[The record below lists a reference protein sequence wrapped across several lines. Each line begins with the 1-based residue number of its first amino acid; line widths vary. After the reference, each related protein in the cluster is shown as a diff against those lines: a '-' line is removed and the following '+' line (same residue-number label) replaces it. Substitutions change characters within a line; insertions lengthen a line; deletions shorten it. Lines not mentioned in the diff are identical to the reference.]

1 MRKGFT
7 LVELMIVIA
16 IIAIIAAI
24 AIPNLL
30 SGRISANETSAIGTL
45 KQFTSTQAIWLQ
57 QGPDGNGMKDYW
69 TYDVSCL
76 HRAYRADQA
85 SKVAYIPMDV
95 ARADLRPADPA
106 GGDLFGGRPIVES
119 WDTSATALPFVTSPK
134 SGYWFTVL
142 DYNNTSDATDPSP
155 LAYNQNWIGDGTTTQ
170 ACNSNQY
177 GFLAFPD
184 AYATSG
190 VRIFIVN
197 EAGTIYAVD
206 PGAKNEV
213 GPPIGSVATPAAP
226 GDTVATTVLRCVT
239 DEVPDTLVW
248 PTKNPPDIKHFGSG
262 YNWGVAE

>member
-76 HRAYRADQA
+76 HRCYRADDA

-95 ARADLRPADPA
+95 ARADLRPAAPA
-106 GGDLFGGRPIVES
+106 GGDLFGGRPEVES
-119 WDTSATALPFVTSPK
+119 WDTSATSLPFITQSK

-142 DYNNTSDATDPSP
+142 DYNNISTATDPSP
-155 LAYNQNWIGDGTTTQ
+155 SLYTANYIGNGTTLAT
-170 ACNSNQY
+170 NSNQY

-206 PGAKNEV
+206 PGAANEV

-248 PTKNPPDIKHFGSG
+248 PTKNPPDVKHFGSG